1 MSTLLLFFLAVFI
14 LLLLIILTI
23 QVSLLFYWLKL
34 GVPFVPSKNKIISSI
49 IENIPF
55 SGGKK
60 FYDLGSGDGEM
71 LFTLAKK
78 YPETQFIGLELNPV
92 LCLFSKIFHRQPNLV
107 FRRENFFQ
115 TDLRDA
121 DYIYLFLY
129 PELMNKIFP
138 KLKSELGPEAVVLSN
153 QFQFQDVEP
162 EMIFPSSRPLETLRV
177 YKLSK

>member
-1 MSTLLLFFLAVFI
+1 MPTLLLIFLAVFI
-14 LLLLIILTI
+14 LLLLILLTI
-23 QVSLLFYWLKL
+23 QASLLFYWLKL

-49 IENIPF
+49 IENVPLD
-55 SGGKK
+55 GDKK

-71 LFTLAKK
+71 LFALAKK
-78 YPETQFIGLELNPV
+78 YPEIQFIGLELNPI
-92 LCLFSKIFHRQPNLV
+92 LHLFSRIFHRQPNLV

-115 TDLRDA
+115 VNLRDA

-129 PELMNKIFP
+129 PELMGKLLP
-138 KLKSELGPEAVVLSN
+138 KLKSELRPEAIVLSN

-162 EMIFPSSRPLETLRV
+162 EIIFPSSRPLETLRV